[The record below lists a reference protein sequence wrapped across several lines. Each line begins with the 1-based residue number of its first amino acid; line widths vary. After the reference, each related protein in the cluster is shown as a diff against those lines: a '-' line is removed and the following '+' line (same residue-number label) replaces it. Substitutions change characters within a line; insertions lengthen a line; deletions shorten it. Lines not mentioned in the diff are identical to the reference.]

1 MPRYHLRKKERK
13 ITDLSKKRRILKKG
27 KYSTVALCRNNEPYA
42 VTLNYG
48 YDEQGNCLYFHS
60 ALKGLKLEFLKH
72 NSNVCATI
80 IEDLGY
86 VEGQCD
92 HRYRSLVLWG
102 TMSMVNDPEEKRH
115 GMNILLEHL
124 ERHPEEIKKRTL
136 SKQDVYQ
143 KVAVLRMDIV
153 QMSGKEHV

>member
-1 MPRYHLRKKERK
+1 MPQYHLRKKERE
-13 ITDLSKKRRILKKG
+13 ITGLEQKRRILKNG
-27 KYSTVALCRNNEPYA
+27 KYATLALCRGNEPYV

-48 YDEQGNCLYFHS
+48 YDRQNNCLYFHS
-60 ALKGLKLEFLKH
+60 ARKGLKLDFLGH
-72 NSNVCATI
+72 NPNVCATI

-86 VEGQCD
+86 VPGQCD

-102 TMSMVNDPEEKRH
+102 TMSVVNDLSEQQH
-115 GMNILLEHL
+115 GMNVLLEHL
-124 ERHPEEIKKRTL
+124 ERHPEEIKKRAL